1 MVVPP
6 PNSSPTTNSKS
17 SAAAIPTIDLSS
29 STTNR
34 QALSKLLVQACENY
48 GFFKLINHGVPQDS
62 ISRVEEEALAFFA
75 MPTDEKLALGP
86 QIPPPATAATRFG
99 YGIKSIGCSGDMGEI
114 EFLLLSAQPSS
125 VSQLTLSLS
134 KNPSKFSCV
143 LNDYIKAIKN
153 LACELLDLMAEGLGI
168 SDTSI
173 FSRMISD
180 VQNDSLFRIN
190 HYRPLSDF
198 TNLTPSDKIGFGEHS
213 DPQIF
218 TILRSNDVGGLQ
230 ISLDDGLWVPV
241 SPDPTAYFIMIG
253 DLFQV
258 LTNGRFGSLKH
269 RAVANTGPKPRLSMA
284 YFASPSLNAWISP
297 LQQMVTSNQPC
308 LYRPFTWGQYKAHI
322 YSLTLASS
330 RLDSFKIKPN

>member
-1 MVVPP
+1 MKSLPSALKFLPP
-6 PNSSPTTNSKS
+6 PPPPLASAMASK
-17 SAAAIPTIDLSS
+17 
-29 STTNR
+29 
-34 QALSKLLVQACENY
+34 
-48 GFFKLINHGVPQDS
+48 
-62 ISRVEEEALAFFA
+62 ALAAVATWERLNFFYSLLNL
-75 MPTDEKLALGP
+75 PL
-86 QIPPPATAATRFG
+86 
-99 YGIKSIGCSGDMGEI
+99 
-114 EFLLLSAQPSS
+114 FLNS
-125 VSQLTLSLS
+125 LSLS
-134 KNPSKFSCV
+134 PKTHQN
-143 LNDYIKAIKN
+143 
-153 LACELLDLMAEGLGI
+153 